1 MSWRTMTDS
10 RVDGLVLDGKWNILV
25 NTTAGHNKFWA
36 FRGDGIENV
45 KVRYGKVGTNGIADI
60 NYGEYKFWV
69 KFTEKRGK
77 GYRFATD
84 AELKK
89 YFNDKVLQIW
99 EV

>member
-1 MSWRTMTDS
+1 MMRYEEAY
-10 RVDGLVLDGKWNILV
+10 GLKMNGQWHVLV
-25 NTTAGHNKFWA
+25 NIGFGHNKFWA
-36 FRGDGIENV
+36 FRGDDGIENV
-45 KVRYGKVGTNGIADI
+45 KVRYGKIGTNGIADVTY
-60 NYGEYKFWV
+60 NEYKFWV